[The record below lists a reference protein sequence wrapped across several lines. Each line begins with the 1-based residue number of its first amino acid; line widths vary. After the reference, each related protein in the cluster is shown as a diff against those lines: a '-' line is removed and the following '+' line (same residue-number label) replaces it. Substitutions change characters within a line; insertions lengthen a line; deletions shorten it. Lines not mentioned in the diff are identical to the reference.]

1 MGMIVE
7 KAAMGLQTEDPA
19 AQAIADLQE
28 LRKISL
34 QGLPC
39 AAQQQ
44 FAEFAV
50 ASQVATQLIKPTKR

>member
-1 MGMIVE
+1 MLMIVE
-7 KAAMGLQTEDPA
+7 QAAMGLQTEDPA

-34 QGLPC
+34 PGLPG

-50 ASQVATQLIKPTKR
+50 ASQVATQFIKPTKR

>member
-1 MGMIVE
+1 MWMLVE
-7 KAAMGLQTEDPA
+7 QAAMSLQTKDPA
-19 AQAIADLQE
+19 AQAIANLQE

-34 QGLPC
+34 PGLPC

-50 ASQVATQLIKPTKR
+50 ASQVATQFIKTTKR